1 MTISALSLLNGAT
14 ITPTGGTAEAYNAGS
29 GSQGNSVIAYC
40 EEDTDL
46 RTQRTIEFSV
56 TRPKASASAPNGFTQ
71 SRVNIFIKEPFALD
85 NGAVTTH
92 TTTIKLAHD
101 AEATQAEILERR
113 KQAAQILLSG
123 ELDDF
128 YNNLSL
134 A

>member
-1 MTISALSLLNGAT
+1 MTISSLSLLNGAT

-29 GSQGNSVIAYC
+29 PSSSNSVIAYC
-40 EEDTDL
+40 EADQDL
-46 RTQRTIEFSV
+46 RSQRTIEFSAV
-56 TRPKASASAPNGFTQ
+56 RPKASASAPNGYTQ
-71 SRVNIFIKEPFALD
+71 SRVNIFVKEPFALD

-92 TTTIKLAHD
+92 TTTIKMAND

-113 KQAAQILLSG
+113 KQAAQILLSA

-128 YNNLSL
+128 FYNLST